1 MITTAKLQKT
11 VVSALE
17 DIKANDIRV
26 FDVRHITA
34 MFDKVIIASAGSA
47 RQLKALSSNVQAK
60 VKAAGGHVYGVEG
73 ENSDDWMLVD
83 VGDIVVHMLQPA
95 MRAHY
100 NLEELWNQPK
110 PKAPRAPRAPLA
122 APDDPAQVTAAK
134 PPAKRAARSAAGPA
148 GAKAVA
154 GRTAVTRARKSAKPA
169 TGA

>member
-26 FDVRHITA
+26 LDVRHVTA
-34 MFDKVIIASAGSA
+34 MFDKVIIASAGSG
-47 RQLKALSSNVQAK
+47 RQLKALSNNVQAK

-83 VGDIVVHMLQPA
+83 VGDIVVHMMQPA

-110 PKAPRAPRAPLA
+110 PKAPRAPRAT
-122 APDDPAQVTAAK
+122 PDDPAQVTAAK

-154 GRTAVTRARKSAKPA
+154 GKTVVTRARKSAKPA

>member
-26 FDVRHITA
+26 LDVRHVTA
-34 MFDKVIIASAGSA
+34 MFDKVIIASAGSG
-47 RQLKALSSNVQAK
+47 RQLKALSNNVQAK

-83 VGDIVVHMLQPA
+83 VGDIVVHMMQPA
-95 MRAHY
+95 
-100 NLEELWNQPK
+100 QPK
-110 PKAPRAPRAPLA
+110 PKAPRAPRAT
-122 APDDPAQVTAAK
+122 PDDPAQVTAAK

-148 GAKAVA
+148 SAKAVA
-154 GRTAVTRARKSAKPA
+154 GKTVVTRARKSAKPA